1 MLIRD
6 LLKHIETF
14 APLSLALDW
23 DNVGLLV
30 GDPNRAAR
38 NALIALDITSA
49 TVDYAIK
56 TGADII
62 ISHHPLIFQPLK
74 KLNDPLLLRLIEHKL
89 AAICLHTNLD
99 VAPGGVNH
107 ALAQQLDFEI
117 IDQLSSES
125 CGKWYHLAVSVPSEH
140 SDAVL
145 AAAIDAGAGRI
156 GSYDSCSTRS
166 SVEGSFRPLP
176 GSEPFSGKAGK
187 LSHVPEELLE
197 LMVDA
202 AVLSSVQIAIRKAHP
217 YETPLLYWF
226 PVSNPNPA
234 YALGLICKA
243 KKPLSLQELARHV
256 KASLSCPDLTLWK
269 ADQAPDTM
277 INRIAICG
285 GAGNS
290 LIPEAARKAEVFISG
305 DITYHNLLDS
315 PIPIIDA
322 GHFYTEYPVLKRLAA
337 EFGGIG
343 LDCET
348 LPLDKH
354 DLPRKLAR
362 IID

>member
-1 MLIRD
+1 MLISD

-30 GDPNRAAR
+30 GDPNREAR
-38 NALIALDITSA
+38 KALIALDVTAA
-49 TVDYAIK
+49 TLDYAIRI
-56 TGADII
+56 GADII

-89 AAICLHTNLD
+89 AVICLHTNLD

-107 ALAQQLDFEI
+107 TLAQKLDFEI
-117 IDQLSSES
+117 IDRLSSES
-125 CGKWYHLAVSVPSEH
+125 GGQWYHLAVSVPPEH

-145 AAAIDAGAGRI
+145 GAAIEAGAGRI

-166 SVEGSFRPLP
+166 SVEGSFRPLS
-176 GSEPFSGKAGK
+176 GSEPFCGNTGK
-187 LSHVPEELLE
+187 LSRVPEDLLE

-202 AVLSSVQIAIRKAHP
+202 AVLSSVQSAIRKAHP

-226 PVSNPNPA
+226 PVANPNPA
-234 YALGLICKA
+234 YALGLICRA
-243 KKPLSLQELARHV
+243 RKPLSLQELARHV
-256 KASLSCPDLTLWK
+256 KTSLSCPDLTLWN
-269 ADQAPDTM
+269 ADTAPDTV

-290 LIPEAARKAEVFISG
+290 LIREAARKAELFISG
-305 DITYHNLLDS
+305 DISYHKLLDS

-322 GHFYTEYPVLKRLAA
+322 GHFYTEYPVLERLAA

-343 LDCET
+343 LDWET

-362 IID
+362 ITD